1 MLQVDVFWVYG
12 IGAMF
17 ATAAAKQLKSSK
29 SMLETKYFSAL
40 LIYLSLIFV
49 PEAIWLTWS
58 FPHWETMH
66 VYSKLTD
73 IPTAVVVTF
82 VILDFL
88 IAMIGF
94 WVAYKLIMAGREYLA
109 HVQWFIGYLA
119 FFFVLTNGW
128 DCLAW
133 QRFSWDPTVTGEL
146 WAPGKT
152 MLLDF
157 AKSNVAMTLY
167 AMAVPTLVPLLVG
180 GYIWLRN
187 GNKLAG
193 LSDKQA
199 RSQALRGMIVYG
211 IGVAIALIVAGI
223 ATFIGNYVA
232 NMCFATAVITA
243 IVLSILL
250 LVRGSLF
257 YKIVSKGFVTSK

>member
-17 ATAAAKQLKSSK
+17 ATAVAKQLKNSK

-66 VYSKLTD
+66 VYSSLAE
-73 IPTAVVVTF
+73 IPTPVVVSFIT
-82 VILDFL
+82 LDFL

-94 WVAYKLIMAGREYLA
+94 WVAYRLIIAGREYLA

-133 QRFSWDPTVTGEL
+133 QRFSWDPTITSEP

-167 AMAVPTLVPLLVG
+167 AMAVPTVAPLLLG

-187 GNKLAG
+187 DNKLAG
-193 LSDKQA
+193 LSDEQA
-199 RSQALRGMIVYG
+199 SNKALKGVIAYLV
-211 IGVAIALIVAGI
+211 GVAISLIVAGI
-223 ATFIGNYVA
+223 ASFVGSVTNT
-232 NMCFATAVITA
+232 CFVTALATTIALA
-243 IVLSILL
+243 IALL
-250 LVRGSLF
+250 IRGSVFHKL
-257 YKIVSKGFVTSK
+257 VAKGFTIST

>member
-17 ATAAAKQLKSSK
+17 ATASAKQLKNIK
-29 SMLETKYFSAL
+29 SMLETKYFGL
-40 LIYLSLIFV
+40 LLVYLSLIFV

-58 FPHWETMH
+58 FPHWESMH
-66 VYSKLTD
+66 VYSSLAE
-73 IPTAVVVTF
+73 IPTTVVVTF
-82 VILDFL
+82 IILDFL

-94 WVAYKLIMAGREYLA
+94 WVAYKLIVAGREYLA

-133 QRFSWDPTVTGEL
+133 QRFSWDPTTTGEL

-157 AKSNVAMTLY
+157 ATSNVAMTLY
-167 AMAVPTLVPLLVG
+167 AMAFPTIIPLLVG
-180 GYIWLRN
+180 GYIWLKE
-187 GNKLAG
+187 GNKIAG
-193 LSDKQA
+193 LNDKQA
-199 RSQALRGMIVYG
+199 STKALKGIIVYLL
-211 IGVAIALIVAGI
+211 GVALSLIVAGI
-223 ATFIGNYVA
+223 ATFVGSYMTSV
-232 NMCFATAVITA
+232 CFIAALMTA
-243 IVLSILL
+243 IVLAIIL

-257 YKIVSKGFVTSK
+257 HRLVKKGFAI

>member
-17 ATAAAKQLKSSK
+17 ATAAAKQLKNSK
-29 SMLETKYFSAL
+29 SMLESKYFSVL

-58 FPHWETMH
+58 FPHWESMH
-66 VYSKLTD
+66 VYSSLTD
-73 IPTAVVVTF
+73 IPTPVVVTF
-82 VILDFL
+82 IFLDFL

-152 MLLDF
+152 MMLDF
-157 AKSNVAMTLY
+157 ATSNVAMTLY
-167 AMAVPTLVPLLVG
+167 AMAIPTLLPLLIG
-180 GYIWLRN
+180 GYIWLRT

-199 RSQALRGMIVYG
+199 SGQALKGIIVYL
-211 IGVAIALIVAGI
+211 IGVALALILAGI
-223 ATFIGNYVA
+223 ATLAGTYVA
-232 NMCFATAVITA
+232 NMCLATAIITA
-243 IVLSILL
+243 IVLAIILL
-250 LVRGSLF
+250 AKGSLF
-257 YKIVSKGFVTSK
+257 YRLVSKGFVISK